1 MTKLHRLSQ
10 RLQFPFEINNK
21 IFKLIS
27 EIDALSR
34 EFQITEKL
42 SPQTIKRLTKSVLVT
57 STGSSNRIEWNKL
70 SNEEVE
76 SLYSHMN
83 IKKFKTRDE
92 QEVAGYL
99 EILSMVFESYPD
111 INFSEWVILQL
122 HEMMLKHVE
131 KDIGHRGKYKF
142 WPNRVEARDYKGN
155 LVKVVFNPT
164 EPALT
169 PIEMRALID
178 WAKQAF
184 KEKAIHPLLIIANFI
199 FEFLAI
205 HPFQDG
211 NGRTSRV
218 LTNLLLLKNGY
229 LFTPFVSHE
238 SLIESK
244 KVEYY
249 KVLAKTQQT
258 WKTKHEDMSA
268 WILFFLEILKKQVS
282 KAIELSHTDNIEIHL
297 SDIQNKVWN
306 IILANN
312 DISRQ
317 EIQKKTGLSDSTIK
331 QVINKLIHMKKIERI
346 GETRSVKY
354 RVL

>member
-1 MTKLHRLSQ
+1 MAELHRLSK
-10 RLQFPFEINNK
+10 RLQFPFEVNNK
-21 IFKLIS
+21 IYNLIS
-27 EIDALSR
+27 QIDALNR

-57 STGSSNRIEWNKL
+57 STGSSNRIEGNRL

-76 SLYSHMN
+76 SLYAQMN

-99 EILSMVFESYPD
+99 EVLAMIFDNYQHV
-111 INFSEWVILQL
+111 NFSEWVILQL

-131 KDIGHRGKYKF
+131 KDTWHRGKYKF

-155 LVKVVFNPT
+155 LVKVIFNPT
-164 EPALT
+164 EPAFT
-169 PIEMRALID
+169 AIEMKALIE
-178 WAKQAF
+178 WTQ
-184 KEKAIHPLLIIANFI
+184 KALKDKNIHPLVIIANFI
-199 FEFLAI
+199 FEYLAI

-211 NGRTSRV
+211 NGRTSRI
-218 LTNLLLLKNGY
+218 LTNLLLLKSGY

-258 WKTKHEDMSA
+258 WKTKHEDISA
-268 WILFFLEILKKQVS
+268 WIIFFLEIVEQQVS
-282 KAIELSHTDNIEIHL
+282 KAISLSKTDNIDIHL
-297 SDIQNKVWN
+297 SEIQSKVWKT
-306 IILANN
+306 ILAHTN
-312 DISRQ
+312 ISRQ
-317 EIQKKTGLSDSTIK
+317 EIQKKTGLSESTIK

-346 GETRSVKY
+346 GATRSVKY